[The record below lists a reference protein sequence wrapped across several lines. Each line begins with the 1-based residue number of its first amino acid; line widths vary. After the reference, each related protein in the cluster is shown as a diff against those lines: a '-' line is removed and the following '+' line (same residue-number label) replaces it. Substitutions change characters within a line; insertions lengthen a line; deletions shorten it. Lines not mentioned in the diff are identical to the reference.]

1 MRPAFLLRRAVMQLR
16 GVSVVAVES
25 ALLAVADLPAEE
37 EEKQESDYNDR
48 EDDPADPG
56 IPRGLAIAT
65 SYTIAIIVA
74 PCCSHDVSEL

>member
-1 MRPAFLLRRAVMQLR
+1 MQLR
-16 GVSVVAVES
+16 GVSDARFEA

-37 EEKQESDYNDR
+37 EEEEKPDYDDR

-56 IPRGLAIAT
+56 VPRGLAVAT

-74 PCCSHDVSEL
+74 PCCSHDVSELR

>member
-16 GVSVVAVES
+16 GVSGVRFEG
-25 ALLAVADLPAEE
+25 ALLAVVDLPAEE
-37 EEKQESDYNDR
+37 KEEQKPDYDDR
-48 EDDPADPG
+48 EDDPANPRV
-56 IPRGLAIAT
+56 PRGLAVAT